1 MQTIYCQRHEVV
13 AIGRIRIS
21 GGARDLKVL
30 TRTHD
35 LRIDVASTSA

>member
-30 TRTHD
+30 MSAHD
-35 LRIDVASTSA
+35 LRVDVASTSA